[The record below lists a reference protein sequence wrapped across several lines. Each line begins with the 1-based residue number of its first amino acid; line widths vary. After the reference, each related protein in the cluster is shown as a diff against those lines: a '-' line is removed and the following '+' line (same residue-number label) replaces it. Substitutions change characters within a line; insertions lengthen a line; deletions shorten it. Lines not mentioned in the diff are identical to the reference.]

1 MAKAALIA
9 LLAALWADP
18 VAVEAWV
25 ASALVELLWPVTAC
39 ITSARLS
46 EPSLLVSS
54 WEIRPP
60 ATWEALGGALW
71 EASRADNRS
80 GANWLDGV
88 DGVAAVV
95 ADAAEFAEL
104 DWASPAESVLKG
116 VPEPTDA
123 NRLVSIC
130 WSHWGRGVEANPL
143 IFMEV
148 S

>member
-18 VAVEAWV
+18 VAAVEACV
-25 ASALVELLWPVTAC
+25 VPALVELLCPVTAC

-46 EPSLLVSS
+46 EPSLLESS
-54 WEIRPP
+54 CEIRPL
-60 ATWEALGGALW
+60 ATWEALGALW

-80 GANWLDGV
+80 GANWVDGV

-95 ADAAEFAEL
+95 VDVAEFAEL

-116 VPEPTDA
+116 VPEPTEA
-123 NRLVSIC
+123 RRLVSIC